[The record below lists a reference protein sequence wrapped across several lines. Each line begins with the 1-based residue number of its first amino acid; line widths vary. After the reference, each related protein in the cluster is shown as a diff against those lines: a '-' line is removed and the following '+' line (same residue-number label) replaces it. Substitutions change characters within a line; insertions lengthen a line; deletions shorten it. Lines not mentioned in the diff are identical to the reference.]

1 MKSCIVFS
9 VDDGFLEPFQ
19 VALYSLVKHN
29 PWVKVVPIFLVF
41 DHATLSDSSREFL
54 KKKVFTRYGLNV
66 DMIDCCDFL
75 PDNLDV
81 FNYQHVSRATFY
93 RLFIARML
101 DQSFDQAVYLDSD
114 ILIAGDISL
123 LYNQV
128 LTMPV
133 AAIKNYAASE
143 EIRLFGPSGGSY
155 FNAGIIVFNL
165 QVLREKNMQEAY
177 LTLITTE
184 PEKLLCWDQDVL
196 NLIHKNDWEQLPWM
210 YNVTRHMLESFRII
224 NNNFYRK
231 LNITDIR
238 IIHFDGPSK
247 PWEPYSYREFSKL
260 WRNNYLQLSGK
271 THNSDIISY
280 RFIRFLIRFK
290 KGLSFFVKSLFK

>member
-1 MKSCIVFS
+1 MRSCIVFS
-9 VDDGFLEPFQ
+9 VDDGFLMPFQ

-29 PWVKVVPIFLVF
+29 PWVKEVPIFLVF
-41 DHATLSDSSREFL
+41 DNSTLSEANRDFL
-54 KKKVFTRYGLNV
+54 TTKVFTLYGLSV
-66 DMIDCCDFL
+66 DLIDCSEFL

-81 FNYQHVSRATFY
+81 FNYQHVSKATFY
-93 RLFIARML
+93 RLFLARML

-114 ILIAGDISL
+114 ILVTGDISL

-128 LTMPV
+128 LIMPV

-143 EIRLFGPSGGSY
+143 EIRLFGASGGSY

-165 QVLREKNMQEAY
+165 QLIREKEMQKSY
-177 LTLITTE
+177 LKLITTD
-184 PEKLLCWDQDVL
+184 PKKLLCWDQDVL

-231 LNITDIR
+231 LNLADIR

-247 PWEPYSYREFSKL
+247 PWEMKASRDFSHL
-260 WRNNYLQLSGK
+260 WRGYYLELFK
-271 THNSDIISY
+271 KKHPSDS
-280 RFIRFLIRFK
+280 FIVNVWRYILRFK
-290 KGLSFFVKSLFK
+290 KAIGRFKRDIF

>member
-29 PWVKVVPIFLVF
+29 PWVKEVPIFLVF

-114 ILIAGDISL
+114 ILVAGDISL

-165 QVLREKNMQEAY
+165 QVIREKNMQEAY
-177 LTLITTE
+177 LKLITTE

-210 YNVTRHMLESFRII
+210 YNVTRHMLESFRVI

-231 LNITDIR
+231 LNTADIR

-247 PWEPYSYREFSKL
+247 PWEMNASREFSKL
-260 WRNNYLQLSGK
+260 WRGYYLSLFNEK
-271 THNSDIISY
+271 HPSDSFIGTVW
-280 RFIRFLIRFK
+280 RFFLRFK
-290 KGLSFFVKSLFK
+290 KAIGRFKRDIF